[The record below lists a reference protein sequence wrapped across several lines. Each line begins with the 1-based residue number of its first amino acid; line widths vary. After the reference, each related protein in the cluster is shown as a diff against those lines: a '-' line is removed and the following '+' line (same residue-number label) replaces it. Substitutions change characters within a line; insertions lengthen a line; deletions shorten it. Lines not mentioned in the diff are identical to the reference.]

1 MKDDVQ
7 PQPVPGPAERDDV
20 QSRLNRCPYCHDGVA
35 PAESVVCRQCLTR
48 HHASCHAEVGTCQSC
63 GSSDVLTQTAASA
76 EEGQLRTELAEEQR
90 TLSTLAVVGLSLVVM
105 LLALF
110 GITPFV
116 LTLLLKVLVQVE
128 VGGIRLA
135 VFGVL
140 AFGSMVGI
148 VKLQGVLRRGG
159 AF

>member
-1 MKDDVQ
+1 LKDDVHPQ
-7 PQPVPGPAERDDV
+7 PQPPAPAARDDV

-48 HHASCHAEVGTCQSC
+48 HHVSCHAEAGVCQSC
-63 GSSDVLTQTAASA
+63 GSSDVLTQAAPLPA
-76 EEGQLRTELAEEQR
+76 PAEEQPR
-90 TLSTLAVVGLSLVVM
+90 TLSTLAVAGLSLVVM
-105 LLALF
+105 VLALF
-110 GITPFV
+110 GVVPFV
-116 LTLLLKVLVQVE
+116 LTLLLAVLVQVE

-140 AFGSMVGI
+140 AFASMFAI